1 MDLRHDLRRLRV
13 MAIVGAEK
21 AIYLTLV
28 LVVPLL
34 VVDQP
39 WWAVVLGFALMQCAA
54 SLAFTLPLVSTHI
67 AEEVAFPEA
76 DGAGYVEGCWATHQL
91 ATSMDYSPESRV
103 ANWLLGAVNA
113 HAAHH
118 LFPDVCHVH
127 YVALSAIIRET
138 AREHGVRYHAIPFP
152 AALRSHFRHLKRM
165 GQPPTLLPVARPL
178 HPGASGFVLSGGA
191 SD

>member
-13 MAIVGAEK
+13 MAVVGAEK
-21 AIYLTLV
+21 AAYLTMV

-91 ATSMDYSPESRV
+91 ATSMDYSPESRL

-138 AREHGVRYHAIPFP
+138 AREHGVRYHAMPFP
-152 AALRSHFRHLKRM
+152 AALRSHFRLLKRL
-165 GQPPTLLPVARPL
+165 GEPPTPVPATR
-178 HPGASGFVLSGGA
+178 GSNAIVREAGSGYTH
-191 SD
+191 

>member
-1 MDLRHDLRRLRV
+1 M
-13 MAIVGAEK
+13 
-21 AIYLTLV
+21 

-91 ATSMDYSPESRV
+91 ATSMDYSPESRL
-103 ANWLLGAVNA
+103 ANWLL
-113 HAAHH
+113 
-118 LFPDVCHVH
+118 
-127 YVALSAIIRET
+127 
-138 AREHGVRYHAIPFP
+138 ARSTPT
-152 AALRSHFRHLKRM
+152 
-165 GQPPTLLPVARPL
+165 PPTTCSPTCVTSTTSPSRRSSGRRP
-178 HPGASGFVLSGGA
+178 ASTACGITRCRSRRPSAPTSG
-191 SD
+191 S